1 MTDDMVKTTEY
12 LAKITDNSQRMMD
25 TMDDIVWSI
34 KPSNDS
40 MQRVVARMREF
51 ATNVLEPK
59 NIELEFIVE
68 DQVYDAKLNMEARRD
83 FFLVFKEAVNNS
95 AKYSEAVHVLIKLSV
110 RHKILTLVV
119 HDDGIGFD
127 VPKADSGNG
136 LGNMQK
142 RADAMNG
149 IVKINS
155 KEGQGTEVVVTIPVL

>member
-1 MTDDMVKTTEY
+1 
-12 LAKITDNSQRMMD
+12 
-25 TMDDIVWSI
+25 
-34 KPSNDS
+34 
-40 MQRVVARMREF
+40 
-51 ATNVLEPK
+51 
-59 NIELEFIVE
+59 
-68 DQVYDAKLNMEARRD
+68 VYDVKLNMEARRD